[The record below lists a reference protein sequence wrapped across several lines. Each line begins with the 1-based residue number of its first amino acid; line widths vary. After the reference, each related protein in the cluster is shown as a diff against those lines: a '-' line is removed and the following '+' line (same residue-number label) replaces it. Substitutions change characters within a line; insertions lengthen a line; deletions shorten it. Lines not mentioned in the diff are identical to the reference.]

1 MRKVSSIQVITFDLD
16 NTLWDVGQTI
26 RRAEKSLR
34 QWMQDNTP
42 GALEVY
48 ASDAVEG
55 IRANVVARSPSQR
68 HDLSFLR
75 TEVLRYCM
83 LESGLGESQAK
94 ASAEAAFDVF
104 FTGRNE
110 VVFFDNALK
119 VLHDLSQGYRLFALT
134 NGNADI
140 HRVGIGQFFEGAV
153 SSADVGASKPD
164 PAMFSAVLTQAK
176 VTAAEAVHIGDHL
189 SDDILGANRAGM
201 HSIWFNRDGAYDND
215 GETQPSAEVQSLSA
229 LPISIARL
237 S

>member
-1 MRKVSSIQVITFDLD
+1 MRKVNSIQVITFDLD

-42 GALEVY
+42 SALEVY
-48 ASDAVEG
+48 TSDAVEG
-55 IRANVVARSPSQR
+55 IRADVVARCPSQR

-75 TEVLRYCM
+75 TEVLRSCM

-104 FTGRNE
+104 FAGRNE

-119 VLHDLSQGYRLFALT
+119 VLNDLSQGYRLFALT

-229 LPISIARL
+229 LPISIAGL

>member
-1 MRKVSSIQVITFDLD
+1 MRKVNSIQVITFDLD

-55 IRANVVARSPSQR
+55 IRADVVARSPSQR

-75 TEVLRYCM
+75 TEVLRSCM

-104 FTGRNE
+104 FAGRNK

-119 VLHDLSQGYRLFALT
+119 VLNDLSQGYRLFALT

-229 LPISIARL
+229 LPISIAGL

>member
-1 MRKVSSIQVITFDLD
+1 MHKVDSIQVITFDLD

-26 RRAEKSLR
+26 RRAETSLR

-42 GALEVY
+42 SALEIY

-55 IRANVVARSPSQR
+55 IRADVVARNPNQR

-75 TEVLRYCM
+75 TQVLRSCM
-83 LESGLGESQAK
+83 LKSGLDENQAQEL
-94 ASAEAAFDVF
+94 AEAAFDVF
-104 FTGRNE
+104 FVGRND

-119 VLHDLSQGYRLFALT
+119 VLNDLSQEYRLFALT

-140 HRVGIGQFFEGAV
+140 HRVGIGQFFEGAI

-164 PAMFSAVLTQAK
+164 PAMFSAVLTRAK
-176 VTAAEAVHIGDHL
+176 VTAAAAVHIGDHL

-215 GETQPSAEVQSLSA
+215 GESKPSAEVQSLSA
-229 LPISIARL
+229 LPASIAGL